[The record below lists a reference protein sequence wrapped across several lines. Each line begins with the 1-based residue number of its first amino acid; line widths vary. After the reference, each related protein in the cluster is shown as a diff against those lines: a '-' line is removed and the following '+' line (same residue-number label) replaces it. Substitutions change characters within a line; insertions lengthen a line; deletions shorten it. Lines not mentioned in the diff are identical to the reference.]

1 MSTSIMRVLDQ
12 YPTLRRHF
20 LFELLSMLVR
30 EKTELEV
37 PAGLKL
43 EHLSD
48 ETWIQRYEELGA
60 LNTAAA
66 APLGFGPE
74 LFR

>member
-1 MSTSIMRVLDQ
+1 
-12 YPTLRRHF
+12 
-20 LFELLSMLVR
+20 LSMLVR